1 MATTLL
7 PKESLFLGLGAGRAW
22 AGPLGRGEMN
32 AAKGAHLCFALH
44 GDRQERGNKDGSGCV
59 RGGGPRERQPPQ
71 GQPLRA
77 GTLLVSGKR
86 GGKLPTDQMQENWI
100 PQPFTLLLGPL

>member
-7 PKESLFLGLGAGRAW
+7 PQESLFLGLGAGRAW

-44 GDRQERGNKDGSGCV
+44 GDRQERGTKTEAAACGAEVRV
-59 RGGGPRERQPPQ
+59 RGSLPRGSPCEQ
-71 GQPLRA
+71 GL
-77 GTLLVSGKR
+77 S
-86 GGKLPTDQMQENWI
+86 
-100 PQPFTLLLGPL
+100 